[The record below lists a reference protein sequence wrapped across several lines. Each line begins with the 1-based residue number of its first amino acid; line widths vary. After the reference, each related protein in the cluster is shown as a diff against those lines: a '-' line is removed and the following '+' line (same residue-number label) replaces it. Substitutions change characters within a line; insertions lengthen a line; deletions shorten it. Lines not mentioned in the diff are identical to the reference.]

1 MIVGL
6 IRLAC
11 VGYLCWFAV
20 LLAAPIAMGVV
31 SNMNMQDCWKKHGVT
46 FACKGD
52 GRYDDRMLN
61 QPYTR

>member
-6 IRLAC
+6 IRLVC

-31 SNMNMQDCWKKHGVT
+31 ANMNLQDCWKTHGVGNLG
-46 FACKGD
+46 CKGD
-52 GRYDDRMLN
+52 GRYDERLLN
-61 QPYTR
+61 R